1 MTTLGWIALGVVS
14 GFALIFLL
22 LLIRLFIVDK
32 GVLEDTDRWLR
43 DARSQRD
50 RLNVERDKLLDEL
63 EGRDEAIE
71 RYVKNEA
78 DLLIANE
85 KLRGQVQELQQRIKA
100 LEDEKTRI
108 LHDEGYISVASVDAE
123 KLLKTIS
130 ALTAENTEQHEQ
142 LAEHKRTIT
151 QQQQIID
158 DLRKQPPS
166 QADTPARRTEGA
178 KVGWEIRKAKQAQKG
193 ETQ

>member
-32 GVLEDTDRWLR
+32 EALATTDKWLH
-43 DARSQRD
+43 DARAQRD
-50 RLNVERDKLLDEL
+50 RLNTKNAEFVAQVKD
-63 EGRDEAIE
+63 RDEAIE

-85 KLRGQVQELQQRIKA
+85 KLRGQLMEKHAQLVALQTTNEAYTEAIA
-100 LEDEKTRI
+100 
-108 LHDEGYISVASVDAE
+108 
-123 KLLKTIS
+123 
-130 ALTAENTEQHEQ
+130 EQHEQ

-158 DLRKQPPS
+158 DLRKPPPL
-166 QADTPARRTEGA
+166 APLVAKPAP
-178 KVGWEIRKAKQAQKG
+178 RKKG
-193 ETQ
+193 